1 MSAGAVAPT
10 RRVRKGFNHVDDA
23 MRAAALAALESRQ
36 YYLGPENDAFETE
49 VADYL
54 GCAHAVAVNSGTTG
68 MFLILRAL
76 GIGEGDEVIV
86 PAMGFVTLAEAA
98 AVAGARPVFAEVE
111 PVTFN
116 LHPDAVEAVTTER
129 TRAIVPAHKYGH
141 PADMAALLALASRH
155 GVHVIEDACHAFGAA
170 LDGRRVGPLG
180 TAGFLSFAGKGIS
193 VCGLGGMVVTND
205 AGLAQ
210 EVRLL
215 RDHGRPRA
223 KGERFYDIQRI
234 GYNVRLSELHAA
246 IGRVQLRHLE
256 TWNQRRRHNAARY
269 NAGFEAAALPLGL
282 PRTRPGA
289 VHAFLHYTV
298 RVGDGRR
305 DDLQRHL
312 AAECVESTVL
322 YPQDLHLLA
331 PYREL
336 TGHAEGDFP
345 VAERLTSEVLSLPN
359 HPDVRDEDVDAVV
372 AAVARFYGA

>member
-1 MSAGAVAPT
+1 MVGAVAPA

-23 MRAAALAALESRQ
+23 MRAAALRALESRQ
-36 YYLGPENDAFETE
+36 YYLGPENDAFEAE
-49 VADYL
+49 VAAYL

-68 MFLILRAL
+68 MFLILQAL
-76 GIGEGDEVIV
+76 GIGAGDEVVV
-86 PAMGFVTLAEAA
+86 PAMGFVTLAEAV

-116 LHPDAVEAVTTER
+116 LAPDAVEAALTER
-129 TRAIVPAHKYGH
+129 TRAVVPAHKYGH
-141 PADMAALLALASRH
+141 PADMAALLDLTRRH
-155 GVHVIEDACHAFGAA
+155 GLHLIEDACHAFGARF
-170 LDGRRVGPLG
+170 DDRNVGAMG
-180 TAGFLSFAGKGIS
+180 AAGFLSFAGKGIS

-205 AGLAQ
+205 AALAD

-223 KGERFYDIQRI
+223 KGERFYDIRRI

-246 IGRVQLRHLE
+246 IGRVQLPHLE
-256 TWNQRRRHNAARY
+256 AWNDRRRHNAARY
-269 NAGFEAAALPLGL
+269 NAAFERAGVPLGL
-282 PRTRPGA
+282 PRTLPRV

-298 RVGDGRR
+298 RVPDGRR
-305 DDLQRHL
+305 DALRDHL
-312 AAECVESTVL
+312 AGLGVESTVL

-359 HPDVRDEDVDAVV
+359 HPDVGDDDVDVVVDAVT
-372 AAVARFYGA
+372 RFYGA

>member
-1 MSAGAVAPT
+1 MSGGAVAPA

-23 MRAAALAALESRQ
+23 MRQAALAALESRQ
-36 YYLGPENDAFETE
+36 YYLGPENDGFEAE
-49 VADYL
+49 VAAYL
-54 GCAHAVAVNSGTTG
+54 GCRHAVAVNSGTTG

-76 GIGEGDEVIV
+76 GIGEGDEVVV
-86 PAMGFVTLAEAA
+86 PAMGFVTLAEAVA
-98 AVAGARPVFAEVE
+98 AVGAKPVFAEVE

-116 LHPDAVEAVTTER
+116 LRPDAAEAALTPR

-141 PADMAALLALASRH
+141 PADMEALLELGARH
-155 GVHVIEDACHAFGAA
+155 GVHVVEDACHAFGAA
-170 LDGRRVGPLG
+170 FDGRRVGPLG

-193 VCGLGGMVVTND
+193 VCGLGGMVVTNVD
-205 AGLAQ
+205 HVAD

-256 TWNQRRRHNAARY
+256 TWNERRRENAARY
-269 NAGFEAAALPLGL
+269 HAAFEAVGVPLGL
-282 PRTRPGA
+282 PRTLPRA

-298 RVGDGRR
+298 RVADGRR
-305 DDLQRHL
+305 DALQRHL
-312 AAECVESTVL
+312 ADAGIESTVL

-331 PYREL
+331 PYRAL

-345 VAERLTSEVLSLPN
+345 VAERLTSEVMSLPN
-359 HPDVRDEDVDAVV
+359 HPDVSADDIDAVV
-372 AAVARFYGA
+372 AAVARYYGV